1 MVNNKVLNVLAILFP
16 LLGVLCV
23 ILYSATAGTWKPI
36 LQGFSVCFLLGGA
49 SFVFGGLI
57 GFLFGIPRTVVDES
71 NSTQRRYIPNT
82 NLEKVSDWL
91 TKVLIGAGLTQGSD
105 ILRFIKKIAD
115 YTAKDLSLFGEE
127 AMFLSGGISYF
138 GICGFFAG
146 YLGTRIMLPKIFAGS
161 EGDRGVEK
169 Q

>member
-1 MVNNKVLNVLAILFP
+1 MVNNKTLNVLAILFP
-16 LLGVLCV
+16 VLGVLCIV
-23 ILYSATAGTWKPI
+23 LYSVTSNNFQAV

-49 SFVFGGLI
+49 SFVFGGLV
-57 GFLFGIPRTVVDES
+57 GFLFGIPRTVVDEA

-105 ILRFIKKIAD
+105 ILRFIKKVAE
-115 YTAKDLSLFGEE
+115 YTAKDLTLFGDET
-127 AMFLSGGISYF
+127 MFLSGGISYF

-161 EGDRGVEK
+161 EGDRGIEK